1 MDNPEIKAP
10 SVFKR
15 LRTYLASATYART
28 IGFIGLLIVIAAIP
42 LTVFIAQKQ
51 QETRQ
56 RASEITFKCQTMC
69 APGYQAS
76 YITQCTKADGTPGCE
91 QNLRCCSVGGTAPTV
106 TPYPTPNPTDYP
118 YVNGCPSTCPT
129 TSCKSAL
136 INGVKRYGC
145 FDTRTFCF
153 QCAQFS
159 GSSYTCQKTYNC
171 PTGENDG
178 CQNATTGGGACPGPT
193 TGGDCVENSKKGAC
207 LICKKGVYVAD
218 DSFCTTGW
226 NCNVST
232 GVCENPN
239 STTNTCQLLE
249 DWKCVSSTADCGTG
263 WMTYS
268 SKSCGST
275 TSKCCTKNP
284 NVPDCQSLGTGNQCL
299 IASSCPSNRPPAN
312 GFCDGETICCG
323 PATTTQNCNYNGIC
337 EPSER
342 ETVANCSDCATT
354 TTCPSGTSKTPKACS
369 GSTCS
374 QGKSS
379 TCVADSCTTNANCVT
394 STSTSTSTTST
405 SSTTTTTPPA
415 GSTILALTLGL
426 DGIGSTGDNLNPSSV
441 DSNKNPLHTTR
452 NVSVK
457 IYDKA
462 GAEKVNGTG
471 STAYNATTGKFT
483 GSITLASFTTGD
495 YIVKVKTDGFLRRLI
510 AGIQTIRAGTTNT
523 MPLTTLINGDID
535 NDNKLTIFDY
545 NLLINCS
552 SFKKDKISTNT
563 PACSASIKIHAD
575 LDDNGI
581 VNQYDYQL
589 FIREFSAQ
597 AGD

>member
-1 MDNPEIKAP
+1 MLNLMDNPEIKTP

-15 LRTYLASATYART
+15 LRTYLSSATYART

-56 RASEITFKCQTMC
+56 RASTSC
-69 APGYQAS
+69 PV
-76 YITQCTKADGTPGCE
+76 GTY
-91 QNLRCCSVGGTAPTV
+91 NGTRGTY
-106 TPYPTPNPTDYP
+106 TY
-118 YVNGCPSTCPT
+118 
-129 TSCKSAL
+129 SCKSS
-136 INGVKRYGC
+136 
-145 FDTRTFCF
+145 
-153 QCAQFS
+153 CAS
-159 GSSYTCQKTYNC
+159 GEVSSSVLTCASGICCYK
-171 PTGENDG
+171 EI
-178 CQNATTGGGACPGPT
+178 TT
-193 TGGDCVENSKKGAC
+193 
-207 LICKKGVYVAD
+207 
-218 DSFCTTGW
+218 
-226 NCNVST
+226 
-232 GVCENPN
+232 
-239 STTNTCQLLE
+239 STTN
-249 DWKCVSSTADCGTG
+249 
-263 WMTYS
+263 
-268 SKSCGST
+268 
-275 TSKCCTKNP
+275 
-284 NVPDCQSLGTGNQCL
+284 
-299 IASSCPSNRPPAN
+299 
-312 GFCDGETICCG
+312 
-323 PATTTQNCNYNGIC
+323 
-337 EPSER
+337 
-342 ETVANCSDCATT
+342 
-354 TTCPSGTSKTPKACS
+354 
-369 GSTCS
+369 
-374 QGKSS
+374 
-379 TCVADSCTTNANCVT
+379 
-394 STSTSTSTTST
+394 STTST
-405 SSTTTTTPPA
+405 TKQVVNCPVGTYNGTRGTYTYSCKTSCDTANGEVTGSSLTCASGVCCYKEGTTTTTSAGTTYTCSASSLPGGLGNNYDVQCSASSTCASGWNNASNLISNIKTNCGSNACCYRLKPVTSSTTSSTWPPTTTTLASTTTTTPPA

-471 STAYNATTGKFT
+471 STAYNATTGKFA
-483 GSITLASFTTGD
+483 GSVTLASFTTGD